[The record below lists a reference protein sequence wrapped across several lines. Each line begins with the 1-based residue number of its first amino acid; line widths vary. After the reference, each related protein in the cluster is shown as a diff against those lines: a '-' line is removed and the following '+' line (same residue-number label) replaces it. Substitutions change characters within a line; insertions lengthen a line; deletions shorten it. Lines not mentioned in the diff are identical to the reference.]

1 MRGRFWTTSCPQTY
15 ELLPPPYKPCHW
27 DLSFYDLCLPGFQA
41 SGLCLPSTGVGSS
54 PYIHME
60 GPVESGVQLVCTAK
74 GWFPEP
80 QVYWEDATGK
90 KLLSVS
96 EHSIQDENGLFY
108 VEATLVVRN
117 ASLETVSCFIHNP
130 ILNEEKSS
138 VISIPGQSSASSTN
152 VLRLTRKV
160 QGTVP

>member
-1 MRGRFWTTSCPQTY
+1 
-15 ELLPPPYKPCHW
+15 
-27 DLSFYDLCLPGFQA
+27 
-41 SGLCLPSTGVGSS
+41 
-54 PYIHME
+54 ME
-60 GPVESGVQLVCTAK
+60 GPIESGVQLVCTAK